1 MGNTNVPDVR
11 RWCLWGEGRRYDEG
25 RRQERTVGWR
35 LEEVHNAVLE
45 KLGARLGDPF
55 DTRLDSEERV

>member
-1 MGNTNVPDVR
+1 VLVGR
-11 RWCLWGEGRRYDEG
+11 GRRYDE
-25 RRQERTVGWR
+25 ERGEERAVGWR

-45 KLGARLGDPF
+45 KLGARLGGPF